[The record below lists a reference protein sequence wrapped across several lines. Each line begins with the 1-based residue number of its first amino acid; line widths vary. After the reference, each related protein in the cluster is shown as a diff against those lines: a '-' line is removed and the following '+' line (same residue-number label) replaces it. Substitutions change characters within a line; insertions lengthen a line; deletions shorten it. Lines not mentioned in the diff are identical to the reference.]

1 VRRPVT
7 ALDCWIIE
15 KYVVR
20 MGGGW
25 NWLRI
30 MSNGGGISSTEPSG
44 TATRGLI
51 SKMDHRKIC
60 CEDGRRME
68 LAQDCV

>member
-1 VRRPVT
+1 MG
-7 ALDCWIIE
+7 

-30 MSNGGGISSTEPSG
+30 VSNGGGISSVEPKGS
-44 TATRGLI
+44 ATRVL
-51 SKMDHRKIC
+51 
-60 CEDGRRME
+60 
-68 LAQDCV
+68 VN